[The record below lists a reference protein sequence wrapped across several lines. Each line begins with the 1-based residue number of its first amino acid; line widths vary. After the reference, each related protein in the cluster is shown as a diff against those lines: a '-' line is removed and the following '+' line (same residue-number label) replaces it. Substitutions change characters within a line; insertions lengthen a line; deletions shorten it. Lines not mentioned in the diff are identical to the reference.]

1 MKREAAEP
9 IEDLE
14 KDARANG
21 QEESP
26 AKSTPAKEANATPAA

>member
-9 IEDLE
+9 IEELE

-26 AKSTPAKEANATPAA
+26 AKSTPAKEANGTQES